1 MIYDKI
7 FFDSE
12 LSLEEQK
19 FADAIYEKVV
29 DERESGEIG
38 YFDLAYSN
46 SELQKIKDFINSN
59 PLIKGG
65 TLKNLFVIGI
75 GGSSL
80 GTKAIDAMLQSS
92 EHRKDIKLSFLEN
105 VDPVVI
111 QRELKGVE
119 LKETLFIVI
128 SKSGSTIETASNTK
142 IVFEHFKLLESSE
155 LKNHLALITDEGSP
169 LDRFGKDYS
178 LASFYIPK
186 NVGGRFSVLSA
197 VGLLPLAIVGY
208 DMDAILEGAKK
219 VGDTFFSKNYTTIMK
234 KAFYYYRNAES
245 INMNV
250 LFSYYT
256 DMSYFNDWY
265 TQLWAESLGK
275 IDRRGKRVGLTP
287 IGMVGS
293 IDQHSFLQLIIE
305 GPRDKS
311 VTFIKV
317 NDFQNSMKIP
327 NISLKDMEKADYANG
342 YEAQELIKAQ
352 CDATLETLVELEVPV
367 DLIEI
372 ERVDEQSVGAL
383 IYYYEVLTSIT
394 GAMFGINTYIQEG
407 VELGKKKLV
416 SKFS

>member
-1 MIYDKI
+1 MINDKI
-7 FFDSE
+7 FFNSS
-12 LSLEEQK
+12 LSLEEKK
-19 FADAIYEKVV
+19 FIDAIYEKVV
-29 DERESGEIG
+29 NERDSGEIG
-38 YFDLAYSN
+38 YFDLAYNN
-46 SELQKIKDFINSN
+46 SELKKIKDFINTN
-59 PLIKGG
+59 PLIKNG
-65 TLKNLFVIGI
+65 TLKNLFVLGI

-92 EHRKDIKLSFLEN
+92 KNRKNINLNFLEN
-105 VDPVVI
+105 VDPVAI
-111 QRELKGVE
+111 KRELEGVE

-128 SKSGSTIETASNTK
+128 SKSGTTIETASNTK
-142 IVFEHFKLLESSE
+142 IVFEHFSLLENSE
-155 LKNHLALITDEGSP
+155 LKNHLCLITDKDSP
-169 LDRFGKDYS
+169 LDRFGEDYS
-178 LASFYIPK
+178 LSCFHIPK

-197 VGLLPLAIVGY
+197 VGMLPLAIIGY
-208 DMDAILEGAKK
+208 DVDSILSGAKK
-219 VGDTFFSKNYTTIMK
+219 IGDNFFSKNYTVIMD
-234 KAFYYYRNAES
+234 KAFYYYRNADC

-256 DMSYFNDWY
+256 DMSFFNDWY

-317 NDFQNSMKIP
+317 NDFGNSMKIP

-342 YEAQELIKAQ
+342 VEAQELIKAQ
-352 CDATLETLVELEVPV
+352 CDATLETLVELGVPV
-367 DLIEI
+367 DLIEL
-372 ERVDEQSVGAL
+372 ERIDESSVGAL
-383 IYYYEVLTSIT
+383 IYYYELLTSIT

-416 SKFS
+416 SKFA

>member
-1 MIYDKI
+1 MISDKI
-7 FFDSE
+7 FFNSS

-19 FADAIYEKVV
+19 FIDAIYEKVV
-29 DERESGEIG
+29 DERDSGEIG
-38 YFDLAYSN
+38 YFDLAYNN
-46 SELQKIKDFINSN
+46 SELKKIEDFISTN
-59 PLIKGG
+59 PLIKNG

-92 EHRKDIKLSFLEN
+92 KNRKNINLRFLEN

-111 QRELKGVE
+111 QRELEDIE
-119 LKETLFIVI
+119 LEETLFIVI
-128 SKSGSTIETASNTK
+128 SKSGTTIETASNTK
-142 IVFEHFKLLESSE
+142 IVFERFNLLQSFDV
-155 LKNHLALITDEGSP
+155 KNHLCLITDEGSP
-169 LDRFGKDYS
+169 LDRFGADYS
-178 LASFYIPK
+178 LMRFYIPK

-197 VGLLPLAIVGY
+197 VGLLPLAIVGH
-208 DMDAILEGAKK
+208 DIQRLLEGARKI
-219 VGDTFFSKNYTTIMK
+219 GDIFFSKNYTTIMK
-234 KAFYYYRNAES
+234 KAFFYYTNAES

-256 DMSYFNDWY
+256 DMSFFNDWY

-287 IGMVGS
+287 VGMVGS

-317 NDFQNSMKIP
+317 NDFGNDMQIP
-327 NISLKDMEKADYANG
+327 DISLKDMEKADYANG
-342 YEAQELIKAQ
+342 VKAETLIKAQ
-352 CDATLETLVELEVPV
+352 CDATLETLVEIGVPV

-372 ERVDEQSVGAL
+372 ERVEEFSVGGL

-394 GAMFGINTYIQEG
+394 GAMFGIDTYIQEG